1 MQSEEFLRQ
10 IVMDGRADALTFV
23 GTAADDIEIE
33 SGIDEFVCQKTQNLE
48 M

>member
-33 SGIDEFVCQKTQNLE
+33 SGIDEFGLSEDAELE